1 MGRELRGWRFPV
13 ESWLVCDG
21 THGWASQLAAIS
33 ILLLGFGGPFLGPVA
48 AFCFRHWRP
57 QWVREDYILTWRRQ
71 HVFVCQHEMIA
82 LLPGFTNDPEMHLQY
97 GIVMVPREI
106 LFGSFMLI
114 LFVRSGSTPPL
125 WRFGS
130 TCAQSPRY
138 CNGEGEHLSMSVIG
152 GVWDGCFLGAQ
163 ATPPW
168 VIMDHF
174 GDFGMSTGKPTTL
187 GHVLKVKGISRC
199 RNGQYRQK
207 WSTTRFKDVQSTL
220 YTGPVGQTWVPE
232 NIVKHGMISDLE
244 SWQVWLELWQVP
256 SVIQSPMRPAT
267 RIGVLASLG
276 LPGYLHLGCS
286 VEGSEGK
293 LKIHASW

>member
-1 MGRELRGWRFPV
+1 MATATRFRLSTWNDRPT
-13 ESWLVCDG
+13 S
-21 THGWASQLAAIS
+21 
-33 ILLLGFGGPFLGPVA
+33 GFHK
-48 AFCFRHWRP
+48 RSR
-57 QWVREDYILTWRRQ
+57 I
-71 HVFVCQHEMIA
+71 
-82 LLPGFTNDPEMHLQY
+82 LQY

-174 GDFGMSTGKPTTL
+174 GMSTGKPTTL

-199 RNGQYRQK
+199 RNGQYRQTPVK
-207 WSTTRFKDVQSTL
+207 YHSIQRCSKHLIYRARGSNLGTWKHSQTWDDFRPWKLTSMTWAM
-220 YTGPVGQTWVPE
+220 TGP
-232 NIVKHGMISDLE
+232 ISHPVSDAPCHKD
-244 SWQVWLELWQVP
+244 WRACFPW
-256 SVIQSPMRPAT
+256 
-267 RIGVLASLG
+267 
-276 LPGYLHLGCS
+276 
-286 VEGSEGK
+286 
-293 LKIHASW
+293 ASWLFASGLLGWRIWGETENSC